1 MHVVLVIFGSWP
13 VVAPVIV
20 QREEYSQFGRDC
32 NCNVDARVVSIE
44 GRGCDDWTGHVS
56 CKINS
61 TPHFDLK
68 EIGTTHPKAQGTHE
82 TPKNLITKRKL

>member
-32 NCNVDARVVSIE
+32 NCNVDARVASIE
-44 GRGCDDWTGHVS
+44 RGVVVTTGLDTYHAR
-56 CKINS
+56 S
-61 TPHFDLK
+61 TRRPSS
-68 EIGTTHPKAQGTHE
+68 I
-82 TPKNLITKRKL
+82 